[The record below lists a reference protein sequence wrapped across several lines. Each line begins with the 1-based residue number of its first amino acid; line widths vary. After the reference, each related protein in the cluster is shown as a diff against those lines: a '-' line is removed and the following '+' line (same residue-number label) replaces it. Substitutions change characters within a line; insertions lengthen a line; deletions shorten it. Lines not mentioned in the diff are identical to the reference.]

1 VEGNTSK
8 FLSQIGLSGFDMGYL
23 LIAVA
28 VLLILFLVVL
38 ILLIVQI
45 NKIGKLRKRL
55 NKFLLGKDGKS
66 LEQGIVSLFED
77 TKFLKVSTEKNKKDI
92 QTLYKNMES
101 TYQKM
106 GLVKYGNVFK
116 ECRARDLI
124 AKYVGQT
131 AANVKEALKEA
142 EGGILFLDE
151 AYALVDEGN
160 GGYGKEAIDTLCAE
174 IDNRG
179 SDLVVIVAG
188 YKDEMDKF
196 LGVNEGMKRRFP
208 IEINFEEYTTEE
220 LLEVF
225 KFMIQ
230 KKGLLY
236 NGKLED
242 FLLKFFLKK
251 SKEKGFGNAGGVR
264 NYADHVYENVM
275 CRIGKEEYY
284 SDEMLMITEADL

>member
-106 GLVKYGNVFK
+106 GLVKYDAFSQMG
-116 ECRARDLI
+116 
-124 AKYVGQT
+124 GQLSFCL
-131 AANVKEALKEA
+131 AM
-142 EGGILFLDE
+142 LDE
-151 AYALVDEGN
+151 KDNGFIINSVHSTEGCYSYTKEIKN
-160 GGYGKEAIDTLCAE
+160 GKSAIDL
-174 IDNRG
+174 
-179 SDLVVIVAG
+179 
-188 YKDEMDKF
+188 
-196 LGVNEGMKRRFP
+196 
-208 IEINFEEYTTEE
+208 
-220 LLEVF
+220 
-225 KFMIQ
+225 
-230 KKGLLY
+230 
-236 NGKLED
+236 
-242 FLLKFFLKK
+242 
-251 SKEKGFGNAGGVR
+251 
-264 NYADHVYENVM
+264 
-275 CRIGKEEYY
+275 GKEEA
-284 SDEMLMITEADL
+284 EALAMAME